1 MKEKDFDKSIDNI
14 IIDGL
19 RKEAAQDNADFEAA
33 VRNMSDQAF
42 QELIQRR
49 PRHNRPKSKSKSLL
63 PWIVSAI
70 TSVAV
75 VLIVLIPSINA
86 MEGRLC
92 DTALFASAAYADESR
107 GTVDIINMTVAEVEA
122 KLPELE
128 KQYEQ
133 SLKKA
138 SMVSDYDIPTRR
150 PRRRRTKTNVYVTQ
164 RQAIEE
170 LYKVELQDA
179 GWNLTMAYLKLH
191 RKDDAVRVLTHLA
204 DRFSATEYGR
214 HCSELLRQ
222 LN

>member
-33 VRNMSDQAF
+33 VRNMSDEAF

-49 PRHNRPKSKSKSLL
+49 PRHLRPKSKSLL

-107 GTVDIINMTVAEVEA
+107 GTEDIINMTVDEVKA

-138 SMVSDYDIPTRR
+138 STVGDYDIPNRR
-150 PRRRRTKTNVYVTQ
+150 PRRRTKTNVYVTQ

-170 LYKVELQDA
+170 LHKVELQDA

-204 DRFSATEYGR
+204 DRFSTTEYGR